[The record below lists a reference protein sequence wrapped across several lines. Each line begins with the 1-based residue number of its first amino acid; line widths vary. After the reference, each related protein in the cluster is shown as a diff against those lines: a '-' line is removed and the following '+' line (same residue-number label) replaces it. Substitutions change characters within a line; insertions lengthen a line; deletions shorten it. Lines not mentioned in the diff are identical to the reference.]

1 MENNYSQSPTYLMQI
16 CHVKIL
22 SYLFYLMYYKSTYN
36 QIGDWTLP
44 SAEFKSLSI
53 FFKNVLAYSEMKD
66 SRKCSVFY
74 LKTIN
79 SHQSK

>member
-1 MENNYSQSPTYLMQI
+1 
-16 CHVKIL
+16 
-22 SYLFYLMYYKSTYN
+22 MYYKSTYN